1 MVLEGRYRVE
11 EVLAR
16 GGMSTVHRG
25 TDTRLD
31 RPVAVKIMEPSLAA
45 DPTFVRR
52 FEREARAA
60 ARLSHPGIVAVHDQG
75 RHTDGTVFLV
85 LELVDGGT
93 LRDVIREQVRLAPAT
108 ALTVVEQ
115 VLAALRVAHRQGMV
129 HRDVKPE
136 NVLVSRSGQL
146 KVADFG
152 LVAAAWDGAADGSL
166 DTGGSTSDDLILGTA
181 AYLAPE
187 QVQHGRTDE
196 RSDVYA
202 AGVVLFELLTGAPP
216 HGGDTALAV
225 AYRHVNVD
233 VPAPSTRAPG
243 IPRALDR
250 LVVEATRRDPAERL
264 ASAVA
269 FLEASRQVR
278 HEEELPFAPVAPP
291 RRPRVGSAVPP
302 PPPHTGTRV
311 FSEPTPRAAPA
322 EDPPPPPPSAGE
334 EDDDDLDDEAP
345 VREESTRTGHVDDVV
360 DRVERHARRRD
371 RIRSRRVFAAWIV
384 LVSAATVAAGIAG
397 WGVGGGFAF

>member
-1 MVLEGRYRVE
+1 MLDGRYRVG

-31 RPVAVKIMEPSLAA
+31 RPVAIKIMEPSLAA

-75 RHTDGTVFLV
+75 RHRGTVFLV
-85 LELVDGGT
+85 LELVEGGT
-93 LRDVIREQVRLAPAT
+93 LRDVVREQVRLAPAT

-136 NVLVSRSGQL
+136 NVLVSRAGQL

-187 QVQHGRTDE
+187 QVEHGRTDE

-202 AGVVLFELLTGAPP
+202 AGIVLFELLTGAPP

-250 LVVEATRRDPAERL
+250 LVVAATRRDPDERI
-264 ASAVA
+264 ASAA
-269 FLEASRQVR
+269 EFLEAARRTRQ
-278 HEEELPFAPVAPP
+278 EESLPFSPVAPP
-291 RRPRVGSAVPP
+291 RRPRVGAAASAA

-311 FSEPTPRAAPA
+311 FTGPTPRVEPDDEPPA
-322 EDPPPPPPSAGE
+322 VAEVEP
-334 EDDDDLDDEAP
+334 DDDIEDLDDEDEAP
-345 VREESTRTGHVDDVV
+345 AREETPRTPHVDHVV
-360 DRVERHARRRD
+360 DRVERHARRRA

-397 WGVGGGFAF
+397 WALGA